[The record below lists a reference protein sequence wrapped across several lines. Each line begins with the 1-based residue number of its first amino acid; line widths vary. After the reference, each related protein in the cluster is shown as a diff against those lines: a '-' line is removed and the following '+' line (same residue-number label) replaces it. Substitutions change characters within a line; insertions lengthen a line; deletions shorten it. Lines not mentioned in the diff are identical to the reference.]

1 MSMTRK
7 SILIL
12 VWLII
17 FFVLLNAGYSL
28 INQAST
34 IANIVGVVVL
44 FFTVLVSIKTKCFT
58 SIKFTNK
65 QK

>member
-1 MSMTRK
+1 MTRK

-44 FFTVLVSIKTKCFT
+44 FFTVLVSIKNQMFH
-58 SIKFTNK
+58 IN
-65 QK
+65 

>member
-1 MSMTRK
+1 MTRK